1 MNENVSVVNQMENQR
16 ENEIVYTRLLR
27 VWGKG
32 LQKEKNGKQDFS
44 LMVNQEQDF
53 LARNGNDRSIYL
65 H

>member
-32 LQKEKNGKQDFS
+32 LKKEKNGKRDFS